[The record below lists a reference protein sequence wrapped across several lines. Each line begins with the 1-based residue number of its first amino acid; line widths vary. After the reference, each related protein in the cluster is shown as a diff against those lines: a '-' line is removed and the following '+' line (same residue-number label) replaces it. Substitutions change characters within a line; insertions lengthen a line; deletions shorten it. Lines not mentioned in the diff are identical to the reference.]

1 MMTEKTPMP
10 EVDLSKNCCI
20 SHERLSAFFDGEE
33 ILSINE
39 QAHMQV
45 CNECRDKLG
54 HFKHINSCIN
64 TALDKACPD
73 DITERVMKGVKEKLR
88 IHEGIDY
95 DYEKQKSIHRRTD
108 ASMWFARV
116 AALVAFACLLS
127 YFVFMSGNR
136 RTGTDIASNKR
147 TGTGIPAE
155 LAGNNDFGSVKY
167 SDVSKIS
174 FVGSGT
180 VQETESPAKIDSS
193 VKHVW
198 ITKLQEADTALKL
211 REMLALDGVKNDS
224 VSVKQEKGVV
234 TVSGEMTARQTA
246 QFVRM
251 CRSAGCSLLSPQQP
265 QPEQSHFT
273 GTGTEP
279 VFYEAQFVLPS
290 NK

>member
-1 MMTEKTPMP
+1 MP

-33 ILSINE
+33 ILSIHE
-39 QAHMQV
+39 QAHMQI
-45 CNECRDKLG
+45 CNECRDRLG
-54 HFKHINSCIN
+54 HFKHIHSCIN

-73 DITERVMKGVKEKLR
+73 DIAERVMKGFKEKLR

-108 ASMWFARV
+108 ASMWFARI

-127 YFVFMSGNR
+127 YFVFMAGR
-136 RTGTDIASNKR
+136 RSAGIDTASNKQQ
-147 TGTGIPAE
+147 GTGVPAE
-155 LAGNNDFGSVKY
+155 LAENSHFGSVKY

-174 FVGSGT
+174 FVGSGP
-180 VQETESPAKIDSS
+180 VQETESPAKIDSF

-198 ITKLQEADTALKL
+198 ITKFQESDTAVKL
-211 REMLALDGVKNDS
+211 MEMLALDGLKKDS
-224 VSVKQEKGVV
+224 VLVKQEKGVV
-234 TVSGEMTARQTA
+234 TVSGEMTARQAA

-251 CRSAGCSLLSPQQP
+251 CRSSGCSLLSPQQP
-265 QPEQSHFT
+265 QPEQSHFI